1 MLCKECGHKSPATN
15 LTCDTCLAKL
25 YLAKLTIS
33 LDSGQHQIHYLL
45 PQSYKLGRGDENE
58 IVISDPSVSRCH
70 AEIKFENG
78 LFSIVDNGSKN
89 GSLLNNSHFKH
100 QELHDLDCIQ
110 IGNVLMHF
118 HDENGKS
125 TPGQLRTEEFVQEEF
140 FKFAKTRRTEISTDD
155 VLQTMLDLALSLIHA
170 EKGFL
175 FECSH
180 TGKPKFKFGKNTKEK
195 LVSENQ
201 LSRTDRQI
209 IDEAIKLREMKIAL
223 NGRGYKSGKLSPW
236 RRIAVPLVAGKSGE
250 SQNSG
255 MRNDGLLG
263 VCYFFSEEKSKPI
276 SERKQELLHVLTHQI
291 SIAMENEMLVT
302 EAREKRR
309 IGQQLLAARQTQQKL
324 FPSVRQKS
332 QALQVATFSA
342 PFETISGDY
351 FDIIPISKSTIAI
364 AIGDIC
370 GKGLPAALLAS
381 TVQAAISSQLEY
393 STSPDEIIRK
403 LNRLLIKS
411 TADSIFLT
419 LFFGILDIESGIL
432 KYINA
437 GHPPPILVRGDN
449 TIEELSATTFAL
461 GILEPETEQEKTV
474 KFEVRDILIMY
485 TDGVIENQNENKK
498 IYGRKR
504 LLKLIQSIS
513 ATGNIR
519 RRKLETI
526 LKNIVE
532 DLSDFSE
539 EKKQL
544 DDLTLVAVK
553 RRKSQRAH

>member
-125 TPGQLRTEEFVQEEF
+125 TPGKLRTEEFVQEEF
-140 FKFAKTRRTEISTDD
+140 FKFAKTHRTEISTDD

-180 TGKPKFKFGKNTKEK
+180 TGKPKFKFGKNAKEK

-223 NGRGYKSGKLSPW
+223 NGRGYKSGKFCPW

-513 ATGNIR
+513 AAGNIR